1 MKPAKTVCMSPP
13 DADARL
19 SGRFLENTIQILLSL
34 TLNKIH
40 LPVRALKQFLLAVI
54 ISLFLTDHKR

>member
-1 MKPAKTVCMSPP
+1 MSPP